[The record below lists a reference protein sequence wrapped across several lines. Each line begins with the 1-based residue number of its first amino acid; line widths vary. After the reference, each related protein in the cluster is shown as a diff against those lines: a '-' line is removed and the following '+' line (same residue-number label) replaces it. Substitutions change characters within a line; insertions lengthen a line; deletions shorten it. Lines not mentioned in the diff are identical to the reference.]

1 MSDKNVI
8 EVVFDTRS
16 PDFSSGAQH
25 ASLINQ
31 VDELLR
37 SGKLY
42 NKLEITQWAAYD
54 NGELVTSDDNVH
66 VPIYRHFYHDQ
77 KQNKF
82 GGGFMLF
89 ELLEDL
95 RRYYDFADFLPGM
108 SENFEMTYTIT
119 VTVA

>member
-1 MSDKNVI
+1 MTSRQLI
-8 EVVFDTRS
+8 QVVFDTRS
-16 PDFSSGAQH
+16 PDFASGVQH
-25 ASLINQ
+25 ASLIDQ
-31 VDELLR
+31 VNALLR

-42 NKLEITQWAAYD
+42 NKIEVTQWAVYE
-54 NGELVTSDDNVH
+54 NGERVTDDNDVH
-66 VPIYRHFYHDQ
+66 VPMYRHFYHDT

-95 RRYYDFADFLPGM
+95 KRYYDFAEFLPGL
-108 SENFEMTYTIT
+108 SNNFDMTYTIT